1 MDANVLSHHELS
13 VPTEL
18 SDNNME
24 GQSLLP
30 LHQVRQDAGYEDNL
44 VLQPAEEVVA
54 DANLTQNSVLREDEV
69 PIPENTQKSNPGKRK
84 KSKKNRKSDGDK
96 KSKKWEPKQV
106 QIKTLEGEFSVTMW
120 SSAEDQKRL
129 EGENINDEYAALA
142 RLPAVTFEGES
153 SGKNSSQ
160 VDSSNYN
167 YLNSSVD
174 EDLAEPDK
182 IAELAS
188 SNFKMKPKRAK
199 GEEAQRTV
207 ACPQAGC
214 EKMFR
219 DNAAMRKH
227 LHTHGPRVHVCAECG
242 KAFVESSKLKRHMLV
257 HTGEKPFQC
266 PFDSCGKRFSLDFNL
281 RTHMRIHTGDRPYVC
296 PFGSCDKKFAQ
307 STNLKSHILTHA
319 KARKNSSS
327 SSSATSPSHV
337 W

>member
-1 MDANVLSHHELS
+1 MDAASKTE
-13 VPTEL
+13 VPVSTSEIAGGM
-18 SDNNME
+18 D
-24 GQSLLP
+24 GQSLMP
-30 LHQVRQDAGYEDNL
+30 LHQVRQEGYEDNL
-44 VLQPAEEVVA
+44 VLQTAEEIVD
-54 DANLTQNSVLREDEV
+54 DANLQVVSNEV
-69 PIPENTQKSNPGKRK
+69 PIPENTPQVISGKRK
-84 KSKKNRKSDGDK
+84 KTKKPKKFDLR

-120 SSAEDQKRL
+120 SSEEQKRL
-129 EGENINDEYAALA
+129 ENENLNEEYAALA
-142 RLPAVTFEGES
+142 HLPSVEIEGKS
-153 SGKNSSQ
+153 PSG
-160 VDSSNYN
+160 YN
-167 YLNSSVD
+167 YTNVD
-174 EDLAEPDK
+174 EELAEPDK
-182 IAELAS
+182 IADYAS
-188 SNFKMKPKRAK
+188 SNFKMKPKRSK
-199 GEEAQRTV
+199 TEGIQRTV

-319 KARKNSSS
+319 KARKNSSGS
-327 SSSATSPSHV
+327 STATSPSHA